1 MLLGIPSGSR
11 SSFAYGGVTLCA
23 DAFQASSATQTISYF
38 LPDQQLWLAGPTT
51 PITQRLPAMTR
62 DRFGLF
68 PFRSPLL
75 RESLLLS
82 LPVGTEMFHFP
93 TFPLPALYI
102 QAGVTGSARRPA
114 GFPHSETLGS
124 KCAYPLPEAYRRLLR
139 PSSAPDAK
147 ASTVCSSKLD
157 HIHEYE
163 SCLAS
168 HPEGLRRRDMTN
180 GLK

>member
-1 MLLGIPSGSR
+1 MVPANSQQIPRARCYSR
-11 SSFAYGGVTLCA
+11 TPPQDTMFSPTRLSRPTVQYSKLIRLTQNFITPRP
-23 DAFQASSATQTISYF
+23 ASR
-38 LPDQQLWLAGPTT
+38 PDKMRLTT
-51 PITQRLPAMTR
+51 PHTQPLPGLPCA
-62 DRFGLF
+62 RFSLLR
-68 PFRSPLL
+68 FRSPLL
-75 RESLLLS
+75 TESRLFS

-147 ASTVCSSKLD
+147 ASTVCS
-157 HIHEYE
+157 
-163 SCLAS
+163 
-168 HPEGLRRRDMTN
+168 
-180 GLK
+180 